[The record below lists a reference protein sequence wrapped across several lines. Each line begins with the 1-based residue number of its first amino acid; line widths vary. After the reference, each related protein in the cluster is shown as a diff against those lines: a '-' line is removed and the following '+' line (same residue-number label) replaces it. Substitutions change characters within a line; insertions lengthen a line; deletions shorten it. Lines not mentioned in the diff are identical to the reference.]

1 MKYITKGSEPIE
13 FTNWKQLENE
23 DWKPSYDKLQGNE
36 KKAVL
41 NALMNEQ
48 GGICCYCE
56 REWINTDYHIEHLRP
71 QHLSSVDPLDF
82 SNMICSCQKNLQKGE
97 PLHCGNSKGEWFDD
111 ELFITPLHINC
122 DKRFKFTFD
131 GYIDALNEDD
141 LAAIETI
148 KRLNLFIPKLNEMR
162 KKAIEPF
169 LDETLDDTEF
179 LKFVDDYLSFK
190 SGKYN
195 AFYTTIK
202 FLFQ

>member
-1 MKYITKGSEPIE
+1 MKYIRKGSEPIE
-13 FTNWKQLENE
+13 FTDWKQLENE
-23 DWKPSYDKLQGNE
+23 DWKPSYDKLQSSE
-36 KKAVL
+36 KRAVL
-41 NALMNEQ
+41 NALINEQ

-56 REWINTDYHIEHLRP
+56 RELIDTDYHIEHLKP

-82 SNMICSCQKNLQKGE
+82 SNMLCSCQKNLQKGE
-97 PLHCGNSKGEWFDD
+97 PLHCGNSKADWFDD
-111 ELFITPLHINC
+111 ELFITPLYNNC
-122 DKRFKFTFD
+122 EKRFKFTYD
-131 GYIDALNEDD
+131 GYIDTFDDND

-148 KRLNLFIPKLNEMR
+148 KKLNLYIPKLIEMR

-169 LDETLDDTEF
+169 LDDTLDDTEF
-179 LKFVDDYLSFK
+179 LKFVDDYLTLK